1 MKKIL
6 SVLLASLLLLSTS
19 ATAFAMETE
28 TNADNWLVSAN
39 QHQIIHNAKIA
50 AETGQNVTLTT
61 KILSDLSDNHFELVE
76 VGDTGYMIFDP
87 QSGKYLEEALDSP
100 SPYLGLSENL
110 YYFGPLNYY
119 QLSGDKFVH
128 TVIHNEYDMSFAEC
142 RSLQSAFDTALQNSR
157 TQKDTEVLAL
167 MQTNLNSRASVNRLQ
182 SHFSARATNKYI
194 PNYKYIKNAIY
205 PANENNTC
213 GYTAACL
220 ILNYWHKVKG
230 NVIDSSFLD
239 SNGNLKT
246 TGNTLQDKLLSYG
259 KSNSSWGL
267 TIRDVLIDYCNEY
280 GVAATS
286 TYYVTN
292 FDIFAEVGR
301 NRPVIV
307 FGYFPDSPGQVQ
319 SRGKVFHAVTAYGT
333 STSGLSCY
341 QSYRE
346 GKYTKE
352 EYVQLRKTNQE
363 LLADLENQI
372 SDLQEKA
379 ANQEPDT
386 EEKIEQLT
394 QYSMLEQYDG
404 DVLSNIIDKVLIYND
419 KDIEVVFKGE
429 NFIRNAV

>member
-307 FGYFPDSPGQVQ
+307 FSWA
-319 SRGKVFHAVTAYGT
+319 SSK
-333 STSGLSCY
+333 SWKSISC
-341 QSYRE
+341 SYR
-346 GKYTKE
+346 
-352 EYVQLRKTNQE
+352 LW
-363 LLADLENQI
+363 
-372 SDLQEKA
+372 
-379 ANQEPDT
+379 
-386 EEKIEQLT
+386 
-394 QYSMLEQYDG
+394 
-404 DVLSNIIDKVLIYND
+404 NINKRACY
-419 KDIEVVFKGE
+419 
-429 NFIRNAV
+429 

>member
-76 VGDTGYMIFDP
+76 VGDTGYMIFDQ

-182 SHFSARATNKYI
+182 SHFQ
-194 PNYKYIKNAIY
+194 
-205 PANENNTC
+205 
-213 GYTAACL
+213 
-220 ILNYWHKVKG
+220 H
-230 NVIDSSFLD
+230 
-239 SNGNLKT
+239 
-246 TGNTLQDKLLSYG
+246 
-259 KSNSSWGL
+259 
-267 TIRDVLIDYCNEY
+267 
-280 GVAATS
+280 
-286 TYYVTN
+286 
-292 FDIFAEVGR
+292 
-301 NRPVIV
+301 
-307 FGYFPDSPGQVQ
+307 VQ
-319 SRGKVFHAVTAYGT
+319 
-333 STSGLSCY
+333 
-341 QSYRE
+341 
-346 GKYTKE
+346 
-352 EYVQLRKTNQE
+352 
-363 LLADLENQI
+363 QI
-372 SDLQEKA
+372 SIFQTTNISKMQFILQTRIT
-379 ANQEPDT
+379 P
-386 EEKIEQLT
+386 
-394 QYSMLEQYDG
+394 
-404 DVLSNIIDKVLIYND
+404 V
-419 KDIEVVFKGE
+419 DIQQRV
-429 NFIRNAV
+429 

>member
-1 MKKIL
+1 M
-6 SVLLASLLLLSTS
+6 STL
-19 ATAFAMETE
+19 FIH
-28 TNADNWLVSAN
+28 
-39 QHQIIHNAKIA
+39 HQ
-50 AETGQNVTLTT
+50 
-61 KILSDLSDNHFELVE
+61 S
-76 VGDTGYMIFDP
+76 
-87 QSGKYLEEALDSP
+87 
-100 SPYLGLSENL
+100 
-110 YYFGPLNYY
+110 
-119 QLSGDKFVH
+119 
-128 TVIHNEYDMSFAEC
+128 
-142 RSLQSAFDTALQNSR
+142 
-157 TQKDTEVLAL
+157 
-167 MQTNLNSRASVNRLQ
+167 
-182 SHFSARATNKYI
+182 KYI

-307 FGYFPDSPGQVQ
+307 FGYFPDSPGQVH

-333 STSGLSCY
+333 STSGLV
-341 QSYRE
+341 
-346 GKYTKE
+346 TKLIVH
-352 EYVQLRKTNQE
+352 YGWSGYSHVTLDGG
-363 LLADLENQI
+363 LVG
-372 SDLQEKA
+372 SS
-379 ANQEPDT
+379 
-386 EEKIEQLT
+386 T
-394 QYSMLEQYDG
+394 QF
-404 DVLSNIIDKVLIYND
+404 VLN
-419 KDIEVVFKGE
+419 
-429 NFIRNAV
+429 

>member
-87 QSGKYLEEALDSP
+87 ASGKYLEEALDSP

-167 MQTNLNSRASVNRLQ
+167 MQTNLNSRASVNRL
-182 SHFSARATNKYI
+182 
-194 PNYKYIKNAIY
+194 
-205 PANENNTC
+205 
-213 GYTAACL
+213 
-220 ILNYWHKVKG
+220 
-230 NVIDSSFLD
+230 
-239 SNGNLKT
+239 
-246 TGNTLQDKLLSYG
+246 
-259 KSNSSWGL
+259 
-267 TIRDVLIDYCNEY
+267 
-280 GVAATS
+280 
-286 TYYVTN
+286 
-292 FDIFAEVGR
+292 
-301 NRPVIV
+301 
-307 FGYFPDSPGQVQ
+307 
-319 SRGKVFHAVTAYGT
+319 
-333 STSGLSCY
+333 
-341 QSYRE
+341 
-346 GKYTKE
+346 
-352 EYVQLRKTNQE
+352 
-363 LLADLENQI
+363 
-372 SDLQEKA
+372 
-379 ANQEPDT
+379 
-386 EEKIEQLT
+386 
-394 QYSMLEQYDG
+394 
-404 DVLSNIIDKVLIYND
+404 
-419 KDIEVVFKGE
+419 
-429 NFIRNAV
+429 

>member
-246 TGNTLQDKLLSYG
+246 TIGNSLAQKTRGAAVIIGCRARVIFYSASESVMVNCAS
-259 KSNSSWGL
+259 SNAASVMFCSLWIVCSASGR
-267 TIRDVLIDYCNEY
+267 IAASISGSASEIAAIVL
-280 GVAATS
+280 
-286 TYYVTN
+286 
-292 FDIFAEVGR
+292 R
-301 NRPVIV
+301 
-307 FGYFPDSPGQVQ
+307 Q
-319 SRGKVFHAVTAYGT
+319 SC
-333 STSGLSCY
+333 LW
-341 QSYRE
+341 
-346 GKYTKE
+346 
-352 EYVQLRKTNQE
+352 
-363 LLADLENQI
+363 
-372 SDLQEKA
+372 
-379 ANQEPDT
+379 
-386 EEKIEQLT
+386 
-394 QYSMLEQYDG
+394 
-404 DVLSNIIDKVLIYND
+404 
-419 KDIEVVFKGE
+419 
-429 NFIRNAV
+429 

>member
-194 PNYKYIKNAIY
+194 PN
-205 PANENNTC
+205 
-213 GYTAACL
+213 
-220 ILNYWHKVKG
+220 
-230 NVIDSSFLD
+230 
-239 SNGNLKT
+239 NGNLKT

-333 STSGLSCY
+333 STSGLV
-341 QSYRE
+341 
-346 GKYTKE
+346 TKLIVH
-352 EYVQLRKTNQE
+352 YGWSGYSHVTLDGG
-363 LLADLENQI
+363 LVG
-372 SDLQEKA
+372 SS
-379 ANQEPDT
+379 
-386 EEKIEQLT
+386 T
-394 QYSMLEQYDG
+394 QF
-404 DVLSNIIDKVLIYND
+404 VLN
-419 KDIEVVFKGE
+419 
-429 NFIRNAV
+429 

>member
-61 KILSDLSDNHFELVE
+61 KILSDLSDEMFDEVNKMLRVEARGIEKSTKKRKKNLFICPYCGRKLMNSSAVCTPKLLCPKRRMVRTGECQQIFMLKSEAQDKVLEITKEICRTLIQEEELKKASKDKRKVTSDE
-76 VGDTGYMIFDP
+76 
-87 QSGKYLEEALDSP
+87 YLI
-100 SPYLGLSENL
+100 SEL
-110 YYFGPLNYY
+110 
-119 QLSGDKFVH
+119 KA
-128 TVIHNEYDMSFAEC
+128 EYD
-142 RSLQSAFDTALQNSR
+142 R
-157 TQKDTEVLAL
+157 
-167 MQTNLNSRASVNRLQ
+167 
-182 SHFSARATNKYI
+182 I
-194 PNYKYIKNAIY
+194 
-205 PANENNTC
+205 
-213 GYTAACL
+213 
-220 ILNYWHKVKG
+220 
-230 NVIDSSFLD
+230 
-239 SNGNLKT
+239 
-246 TGNTLQDKLLSYG
+246 
-259 KSNSSWGL
+259 SNS
-267 TIRDVLIDYCNEY
+267 TV
-280 GVAATS
+280 
-286 TYYVTN
+286 
-292 FDIFAEVGR
+292 
-301 NRPVIV
+301 
-307 FGYFPDSPGQVQ
+307 
-319 SRGKVFHAVTAYGT
+319 
-333 STSGLSCY
+333 SCY

>member
-182 SHFSARATNKYI
+182 SHFSARVTNKYI

-230 NVIDSSFLD
+230 NVMVWLQSRHIRRWFSRFKYTVCIKLKKEVKYEESLYIF
-239 SNGNLKT
+239 SRNGNYIWNFWLWKERIYCF
-246 TGNTLQDKLLSYG
+246 SFFC
-259 KSNSSWGL
+259 
-267 TIRDVLIDYCNEY
+267 IRC
-280 GVAATS
+280 
-286 TYYVTN
+286 
-292 FDIFAEVGR
+292 
-301 NRPVIV
+301 
-307 FGYFPDSPGQVQ
+307 
-319 SRGKVFHAVTAYGT
+319 
-333 STSGLSCY
+333 C
-341 QSYRE
+341 
-346 GKYTKE
+346 
-352 EYVQLRKTNQE
+352 
-363 LLADLENQI
+363 EN
-372 SDLQEKA
+372 
-379 ANQEPDT
+379 
-386 EEKIEQLT
+386 
-394 QYSMLEQYDG
+394 
-404 DVLSNIIDKVLIYND
+404 
-419 KDIEVVFKGE
+419 
-429 NFIRNAV
+429 

>member
-167 MQTNLNSRASVNRLQ
+167 MQTNLNSRA
-182 SHFSARATNKYI
+182 
-194 PNYKYIKNAIY
+194 
-205 PANENNTC
+205 
-213 GYTAACL
+213 
-220 ILNYWHKVKG
+220 
-230 NVIDSSFLD
+230 
-239 SNGNLKT
+239 
-246 TGNTLQDKLLSYG
+246 
-259 KSNSSWGL
+259 
-267 TIRDVLIDYCNEY
+267 
-280 GVAATS
+280 
-286 TYYVTN
+286 N

-333 STSGLSCY
+333 STSGLV
-341 QSYRE
+341 
-346 GKYTKE
+346 TKLIVH
-352 EYVQLRKTNQE
+352 YGWSGYSHVTLDGG
-363 LLADLENQI
+363 LVG
-372 SDLQEKA
+372 SS
-379 ANQEPDT
+379 
-386 EEKIEQLT
+386 T
-394 QYSMLEQYDG
+394 QF
-404 DVLSNIIDKVLIYND
+404 VLN
-419 KDIEVVFKGE
+419 
-429 NFIRNAV
+429 

>member
-194 PNYKYIKNAIY
+194 PNYKYIKNAI
-205 PANENNTC
+205 
-213 GYTAACL
+213 
-220 ILNYWHKVKG
+220 ILQTRITPV
-230 NVIDSSFLD
+230 
-239 SNGNLKT
+239 
-246 TGNTLQDKLLSYG
+246 
-259 KSNSSWGL
+259 
-267 TIRDVLIDYCNEY
+267 
-280 GVAATS
+280 
-286 TYYVTN
+286 
-292 FDIFAEVGR
+292 DIQQRV
-301 NRPVIV
+301 
-307 FGYFPDSPGQVQ
+307 
-319 SRGKVFHAVTAYGT
+319 
-333 STSGLSCY
+333 
-341 QSYRE
+341 
-346 GKYTKE
+346 
-352 EYVQLRKTNQE
+352 
-363 LLADLENQI
+363 
-372 SDLQEKA
+372 
-379 ANQEPDT
+379 
-386 EEKIEQLT
+386 
-394 QYSMLEQYDG
+394 
-404 DVLSNIIDKVLIYND
+404 
-419 KDIEVVFKGE
+419 
-429 NFIRNAV
+429 